1 MKKITWT
8 WKKII
13 TLIGTAFGIGML
25 VSCYGMPPNWS
36 PDDYDNSDY
45 EYNDDEEN
53 DSENDDVEDSN
64 VISLTDIK

>member
-36 PDDYDNSDY
+36 PDDYDGSEY
-45 EYNDDEEN
+45 EYNDDEE
-53 DSENDDVEDSN
+53 DDDIENSSVT
-64 VISLTDIK
+64 SLTDIE

>member
-36 PDDYDNSDY
+36 PDDYDGSEY
-45 EYNDDEEN
+45 EYNDDEE
-53 DSENDDVEDSN
+53 DDDIEVSN
-64 VISLTDIK
+64 VISLTDIE